1 MGELDNIDIS
11 KYSGFAFTRQKN
23 VTHAEVNTYSG
34 YINFDECDF
43 FEIFEGTIIAFNK
56 KITGTNQHYSGF
68 HDVKVTG
75 EKIDYIQLISID
87 TVNQCLVEEDTGFLS
102 FYVFLNST
110 PQEGTQMVSHSNW
123 VNNMKAPNG
132 ASLADAVRCDYGKLG
147 GSPFYTQDHKNPHT
161 IKSVFYVA
169 SITGV
174 GHIIKINTSD
184 KSSIN
189 RGERGEYTVARTLA
203 GMYKLIME
211 WANVSKPPF
220 LSTEPISIQS
230 QDFLSASNLGQE
242 VIDDLNEKTGDM
254 PLARYIRGNTE
265 RSEEI
270 ELQHMYDTPDS
281 LKIYFKEH
289 CLYQD
294 ILTLDENI
302 GLGLSSQSIKN
313 YYKTKFELVVFKW
326 LLNKEADI
334 ASLSTID
341 DLKKYVENNLG
352 PNDYAFA
359 EEFSL
364 YLKSL

>member
-1 MGELDNIDIS
+1 MSELDNIDIS
-11 KYSGFAFTRQKN
+11 KYSSFAFTRQKG
-23 VTHAEVNTYSG
+23 VTHAEVNTQSG
-34 YINFDECDF
+34 YVNFDECDF
-43 FEIFEGTIIAFNK
+43 FEITEGTIIAFNK
-56 KITGTNQHYSGF
+56 VPLGANQHYHGF

-75 EKIDYIQLISID
+75 DKIDYIQLVPIN
-87 TVNQCLVEEDTGFLS
+87 TVNQCLVEENSGFLS
-102 FYVFLNST
+102 FYAFLNSVS
-110 PQEGTQMVSHSNW
+110 QEGTQMVHSNW
-123 VNNMKAPNG
+123 VNDMKAPNG

-147 GSPFYTQDHKNPHT
+147 GSPFYVQDHKNPHT
-161 IKSVFYVA
+161 ITSVFYVA

-174 GHIIKINTSD
+174 GHIVKVNTSD

-189 RGERGEYTVARTLA
+189 RGERGEYTAARTLA
-203 GMYKLIME
+203 GVYKLIME
-211 WANVSKPPF
+211 WATVSKPPF
-220 LSTEPISIQS
+220 SSAEPISIHA
-230 QDFLSASNLGQE
+230 QDFLLASNFDQE
-242 VIDDLNEKTGDM
+242 VIDDLNERTGDM

-281 LKIYFKEH
+281 LKTYFKEH

-294 ILTLDENI
+294 LLTLDENI
-302 GLGLSSQSIKN
+302 GLGLASESIKN
-313 YYKTKFELVVFKW
+313 YYKTFFGPVIFRW
-326 LLNKEADI
+326 LLNKKADI

-341 DLKKYVENNLG
+341 DLKEYIENNSG